1 MLEHHDTKGA
11 NGQVGRR
18 QRRARKRSMEHLFP
32 RSELILNAAVE
43 GIYGVD
49 AQGIATFVNP
59 AAARLLGWEA
69 DELIGQRIHE
79 LVHHSR
85 ADGSPY
91 PADECPVA
99 ASFREGVTKRVHDE
113 VFWRRDGSPIP
124 VEYTCTPIVE
134 EDSLLGAVV
143 VLRDITDRKEA
154 SKLYGEVLRLSE
166 QQVEQNDLVARMQ
179 QALFP
184 PLPVVDDLDVGVHFL
199 AADESMPTG
208 GDMYD
213 VQLLPDGD
221 IHVVVLDV
229 MGKGVDAT
237 TSALAVVHTLRV
249 LVAEEWPLDLLVHRA
264 DQLLAPQDP
273 SLVATMVIGRY
284 RPSTG
289 RLQLAGG
296 GHPPVLVVSPDG
308 SVREIMA
315 PGIALGWP
323 GAGSSGLV
331 ETTLG
336 RSETALLYTDG
347 LIESTKDVIEGLAM
361 LRQAAIETVSY
372 PARHLARSLV
382 ERALADA
389 ERHDDTLAL
398 VLRRRLPLSP
408 ELAGRRLGPFEYRF
422 TPSINTVA
430 LARRFFADWLSYQPC
445 DPACHDDLL
454 LMVSELCTNAVRV
467 ASGEPGGV
475 VLRAWDEG
483 DTLIVEVHDDGDG
496 FGGHPTP
503 ADDRLPDPDALDGRG
518 LFLVRALADDVQI
531 DTAGAGT
538 RVRCV
543 KRAVLPAS

>member
-1 MLEHHDTKGA
+1 LEHHDTKGA
-11 NGQVGRR
+11 KGPRGRR
-18 QRRARKRSMEHLFP
+18 QRRAHQRSLDHLFP

-49 AQGIATFVNP
+49 VNGIATFVNP

-69 DELIGQRIHE
+69 DELIGRPVHA
-79 LVHHSR
+79 LVHHSHP
-85 ADGSPY
+85 DGSPY
-91 PADECPVA
+91 PGEECPVA
-99 ASFREGVTKRVHDE
+99 ASYRDGVTRRVQDE
-113 VFWRRDGSPIP
+113 VFWRRDGSPVP

-134 EDSLLGAVV
+134 DDNLLGAVV
-143 VLRDITDRKEA
+143 VLRDISDRKEA
-154 SKLYGEVLRLSE
+154 SKLYGEVLRLAE
-166 QQVEQNDLVARMQ
+166 QQVEQNEMVARMQ

-184 PLPVVDDLDVGVHFL
+184 PLPDVDELDVGVHFL

-213 VQLLPDGD
+213 VQVLPNGD
-221 IHVVVLDV
+221 VHVVVLDV
-229 MGKGVDAT
+229 MGKGVGAT
-237 TSALAVVHTLRV
+237 TGALAVVHTLRV

-264 DQLLAPQDP
+264 DELLAPQDP

-284 RPSTG
+284 RPITG

-308 SVREIMA
+308 SVREVMA

-323 GAGSSGLV
+323 GAGSGGVV
-331 ETTLG
+331 ETTLA

-347 LIESTKDVIEGLAM
+347 LIEASKDVIEGLAM
-361 LRQAAIETVSY
+361 LHQAAAETVSY

-382 ERALADA
+382 ERALADVG
-389 ERHDDTLAL
+389 RHDDTLAL
-398 VLRRRLPLSP
+398 VLRRRTPLSA
-408 ELAGRRLGPFEYRF
+408 EADTRRLGPFEYRF
-422 TPSINTVA
+422 TPSVNTVA

-454 LMVSELCTNAVRV
+454 LMVSELCTNAVKV
-467 ASGEPGGV
+467 ASGAPGGV
-475 VLRAWDEG
+475 VLRAWDDG
-483 DTLIVEVHDDGDG
+483 DALVVEVHDDGEG
-496 FGGHPTP
+496 FGARPEP

-518 LFLVRALADDVQI
+518 LFLVRALADDVHI
-531 DTAGAGT
+531 DSGAIGT

-543 KRAVLPAS
+543 KRAVLSAG